1 MLRCVKVFKAMK
13 QSANFSFPALSGIF
27 MVIVPLF
34 SSSLIAVWV
43 VQNEKM
49 LSQFGTVEWL
59 GVSVVCCF
67 TSMIALTPP
76 TFLALIFGY
85 FLGWN
90 ALLPLFALNLG
101 AIFWVNK
108 LARMFDKA
116 QMVHFLNQNPKAK
129 ALLEKIH
136 GDELRLVFFTKISPV
151 LPFALTNLIFALAGV
166 QLKNVLIGGFFGM
179 IPRTVLAVWVGSQA
193 QEILKLIENPNEGLL
208 PKIILLVLVVV
219 SVFGILRIFKPK

>member
-1 MLRCVKVFKAMK
+1 MIV
-13 QSANFSFPALSGIF
+13 
-27 MVIVPLF
+27 VPLIF
-34 SSSLIAVWV
+34 SSLITVWV

-49 LSQFGTVEWL
+49 LAQFGATEWL
-59 GVSVVCCF
+59 GISVVCCF

-101 AIFWVNK
+101 AIYWVNK
-108 LARMFDKA
+108 LTHWFDKA
-116 QMVHFLNQNPKAK
+116 QMVVFLNQNPKAK
-129 ALLEKIH
+129 ALLETMH

-151 LPFALTNLIFALAGV
+151 LPFALTNLAFALAGV
-166 QLKNVLIGGFFGM
+166 RLRNVLVGGFLGM
-179 IPRTVLAVWVGSQA
+179 VPRTVLAVWVGRQA
-193 QEILKLIENPNEGLL
+193 QEILKLIENPNEGLW
-208 PKIILLVLVVV
+208 PKLIIVALVVV